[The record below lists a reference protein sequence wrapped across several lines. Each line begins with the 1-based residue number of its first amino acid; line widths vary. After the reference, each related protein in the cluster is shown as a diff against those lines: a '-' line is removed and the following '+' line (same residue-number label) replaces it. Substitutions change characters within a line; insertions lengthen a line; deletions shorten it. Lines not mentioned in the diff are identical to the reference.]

1 MIKTPT
7 NRNWWYCTQWRNALD
22 FPEMFWIWNLKIRR
36 NSFSFFVFLLFLL
49 PISTKPLLSAHSTT
63 FGTNKACKMYS
74 FGHVLCLIIQT
85 VTSPFVSVSQGEMS
99 YEEQCKKSKALW
111 KHWLLFFCVFSSIYS
126 LCPLSF
132 PLYNPHFAIYLCY
145 PSVFLHPF
153 PLFSIYSFLLS
164 ASLSH
169 AHTQTWHTFEQSI
182 PLLNNTS
189 FISLGLFSLA
199 CFKQRGEMG
208 F

>member
-36 NSFSFFVFLLFLL
+36 NYFSFFVFLLFLL
-49 PISTKPLLSAHSTT
+49 SISTKPLLSAHSTT

-153 PLFSIYSFLLS
+153 SSLFHIFLPPLCLS
-164 ASLSH
+164 EPC
-169 AHTQTWHTFEQSI
+169 AHTNMTHIWAVYSSFE
-182 PLLNNTS
+182 
-189 FISLGLFSLA
+189 
-199 CFKQRGEMG
+199 
-208 F
+208 